1 MPNQN
6 RVLVDMLAACRLVEP
21 GAERIAA
28 DNAKLEG
35 IIGRPHHT
43 GRPVYISSKFREKC
57 CFDRDFQRA
66 SLRTR
71 SNRRTGGCKQQRKRQ
86 IVSVKTAQDHQ
97 KCHLAPRENL
107 RKATC
112 TRSVQPLSSTEE
124 SRVGNVRGRKGR

>member
-1 MPNQN
+1 MRISDWRSDVCSSYLHGFRALLCRTANKSNMALFGAFGIFQMPNQN

-57 CFDRDFQRA
+57 CFRSEEHTSELQ
-66 SLRTR
+66 SLMRI
-71 SNRRTGGCKQQRKRQ
+71 S
-86 IVSVKTAQDHQ
+86 
-97 KCHLAPRENL
+97 
-107 RKATC
+107 
-112 TRSVQPLSSTEE
+112 
-124 SRVGNVRGRKGR
+124 

>member
-6 RVLVDMLAACRLVEP
+6 RVWVDMLAACRLVEP

-28 DNAKLEG
+28 ENAKLEG
-35 IIGRPHHT
+35 LIGRPHHT

-71 SNRRTGGCKQQRKRQ
+71 SHRRTDGCTQQRKGK
-86 IVSVKTAQDHQ
+86 IVSVNQATAHP
-97 KCHLAPRENL
+97 KCPIAPVETQRTAECPGPVPPYSTCFLQMRE
-107 RKATC
+107 RK
-112 TRSVQPLSSTEE
+112 
-124 SRVGNVRGRKGR
+124 